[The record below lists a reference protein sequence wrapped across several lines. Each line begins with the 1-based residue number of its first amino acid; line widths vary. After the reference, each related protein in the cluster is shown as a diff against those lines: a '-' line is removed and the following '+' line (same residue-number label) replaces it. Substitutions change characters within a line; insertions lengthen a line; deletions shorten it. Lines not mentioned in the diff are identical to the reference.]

1 MGLKVTR
8 LLNSLVT
15 AVVNIWTRL
24 TASSLRLDGTL
35 RIGSLVYFDQLTN
48 RA

>member
-24 TASSLRLDGTL
+24 TASSLRLDCAHRASVLWSTL
-35 RIGSLVYFDQLTN
+35 IN
-48 RA
+48 